1 MSQKVMILVAKKH
14 NTWIDIVS
22 TFGCTRRVAE
32 DITQEMYIKI
42 QLQVEKGLDIM
53 YEDDINYY
61 YIFKT
66 LKSLFYDL
74 KRRQKGIII
83 IEIDEHIEDLGESQY
98 AHNDVNYEEAYKII
112 EKELSEMHWWNRKVF
127 EIANGG
133 ESIAELSRQSKISY
147 SILYNT
153 YRNVKAKLKKLL

>member
-1 MSQKVMILVAKKH
+1 MILVAKKH

-74 KRRQKGIII
+74 KRRQKGIVI
-83 IEIDEHIEDLGESQY
+83 IELDKHIEDTGETQY
-98 AHNDVNYEEAYKII
+98 GYNDVNYEEAYKII

-127 EIANGG
+127 EIDNGG

>member
-1 MSQKVMILVAKKH
+1 MILVAKKH
-14 NTWIDIVS
+14 DTWIDIVS

-74 KRRQKGIII
+74 KRRQKGIVI
-83 IEIDEHIEDLGESQY
+83 IELDKHIKDTGDSQY
-98 AHNDVNYEEAYKII
+98 AHNDVNYEGAYKII

>member
-1 MSQKVMILVAKKH
+1 MSKEVIILVAKKH
-14 NTWIDIVS
+14 DTWIDIVS

-53 YEDDINYY
+53 YNDEINYY

-66 LKSLFYDL
+66 LKSLFLDL

-83 IEIDEHIEDLGESQY
+83 LDIDDLSIEGDSEMIETE
-98 AHNDVNYEEAYKII
+98 DVNYEESYKNVTNA
-112 EKELSEMHWWNRKVF
+112 LSDMYWYDRKVF
-127 EIANGG
+127 EIINEG
-133 ESIAELSRQSKISY
+133 ESIAAFSRESKIKYFS
-147 SILYNT
+147 LYFT
-153 YRNVKAKLKKLL
+153 YKKVKEKLKKLI

>member
-14 NTWIDIVS
+14 DTWIDIVS

-53 YEDDINYY
+53 YEDEINYY

-74 KRRQKGIII
+74 KRRQKGVTI
-83 IEIDEHIEDLGESQY
+83 IEIGQHAQDSNDKRYSY
-98 AHNDVNYEEAYKII
+98 NDVNYEDAYEII
-112 EKELSEMHWWNRKVF
+112 ENALSEMHWYDRKVF
-127 EIANGG
+127 EIINGG
-133 ESIAELSRQSKISY
+133 ESIAELSRRSKIEY
-147 SILYNT
+147 FVLYFT
-153 YRNVKAKLKKLL
+153 YKKTKEILKKLL